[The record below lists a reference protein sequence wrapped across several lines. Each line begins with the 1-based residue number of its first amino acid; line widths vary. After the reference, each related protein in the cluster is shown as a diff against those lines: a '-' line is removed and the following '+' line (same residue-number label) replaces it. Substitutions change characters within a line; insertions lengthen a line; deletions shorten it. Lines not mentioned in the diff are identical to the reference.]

1 LALVVLLYWAGRRRG
16 WAWRPA
22 LLATAALAAGLSLG
36 ATLLPSVLGALA
48 GGIAVWLLAQ
58 RVLGLRRPPLVALA
72 LGTAATIAVGRWG
85 CLLNDCCF
93 GRPTALPWAIQYGQ
107 GSATWLLHRSLGW
120 IAPNAAHALAV
131 HPYPLYESLGLLLWL
146 PIGLLLARRLRSEGA
161 LLAFTAAYDL
171 ILRSLIDGTRAMVNV
186 WWALLGSWLG
196 LNLFQWALLAA
207 SLAGLVG
214 ALVLERHARKVA
226 VPSGATEGEATPAAS
241 WGVYLGLWALGWIG
255 DAGQTA
261 FLHRAL
267 LGALAISALTLRF
280 PAWLVRPRLRAWAAP
295 ALAAALLVPLGL
307 RIERAAKANSDDPVG
322 QPDFRLILSTAHDAE
337 PRTRGWIYEID
348 RRHGVIVRV
357 GSAQEPASAVD
368 DRRRALG
375 VPPDEPKPSQSR
387 SSRTWLAGGVAGGAV
402 NYRVQQS
409 CSGDYT
415 LYDRKG
421 GGLWLQAEREIPA
434 TEASVWWLGGR
445 LGTMYESQTK
455 TLHSETS
462 GDTRNA
468 LSLQA
473 GFVQGWAEWE
483 HPNLAFGLGGMVG
496 EQGWASQGGPWTV
509 NMVAYPSVHFR
520 GGFSFLSLDAG
531 YLDRQSF
538 AGYPAGHLGASIA
551 CSRQGIHI
559 YHPDDT
565 QLRLFL
571 GGVTFPGADLHLGH
585 LMPGGALEIFVTP
598 GLVLGATAGF
608 GDGLGF
614 AGLHVRSVLGR

>member
-1 LALVVLLYWAGRRRG
+1 MPIHTLPFGVGELPSWALFGHLPCLALVVLLYWAGRRRG

-295 ALAAALLVPLGL
+295 ATGPSY
-307 RIERAAKANSDDPVG
+307 RKSG
-322 QPDFRLILSTAHDAE
+322 Q
-337 PRTRGWIYEID
+337 G
-348 RRHGVIVRV
+348 
-357 GSAQEPASAVD
+357 
-368 DRRRALG
+368 
-375 VPPDEPKPSQSR
+375 
-387 SSRTWLAGGVAGGAV
+387 
-402 NYRVQQS
+402 QQ
-409 CSGDYT
+409 
-415 LYDRKG
+415 
-421 GGLWLQAEREIPA
+421 
-434 TEASVWWLGGR
+434 
-445 LGTMYESQTK
+445 
-455 TLHSETS
+455 
-462 GDTRNA
+462 
-468 LSLQA
+468 
-473 GFVQGWAEWE
+473 
-483 HPNLAFGLGGMVG
+483 
-496 EQGWASQGGPWTV
+496 
-509 NMVAYPSVHFR
+509 
-520 GGFSFLSLDAG
+520 
-531 YLDRQSF
+531 
-538 AGYPAGHLGASIA
+538 
-551 CSRQGIHI
+551 
-559 YHPDDT
+559 
-565 QLRLFL
+565 
-571 GGVTFPGADLHLGH
+571 
-585 LMPGGALEIFVTP
+585 
-598 GLVLGATAGF
+598 
-608 GDGLGF
+608 
-614 AGLHVRSVLGR
+614 